1 MLTISRLLLMT
12 CSFSFPL
19 LATAAQ
25 PTPNIEAK
33 VRAAAEQVMQEY
45 KVPGMAIAVTAN
57 GHQSFYN
64 FGVTSREAPKQVSDE
79 TLFEVGSISKTLTAT
94 LATYAQANGQ
104 LSLNDHPGQYLPTL
118 KGTAFDKVTLLNLAT
133 HTAGGFPLQVPDE
146 VQTNDQLLT
155 YLKNWQP
162 EYAPGTARTYANPSI
177 GMLGMITAKAMNM
190 PFVEAMQQQLY
201 PKLGLTNSYLKV
213 PANKLPLYAQGYDK
227 KDAPVRLNGGVLGDE
242 AYGMKTSSKDLIH
255 FVEANIAPTKL
266 DTALARAVAATQVAY
281 FKAGAITQDLI
292 WEQYAYPV
300 KLETLL
306 EGNSAK
312 MVLETQPAQAITAP
326 AAAQQNTWINKT
338 GSTNGFG
345 GYVAFIPQKKLGIVI
360 LANKNYPNEARVKL
374 AYQIL
379 SELD

>member
-1 MLTISRLLLMT
+1 MT
-12 CSFSFPL
+12 CSFWFPL
-19 LATAAQ
+19 LATTAQ
-25 PTPNIEAK
+25 ATPDIEAK

-57 GHQSFYN
+57 GNQSFYN
-64 FGVTSREAPKQVSDE
+64 FGVTSRDASQQVSDD

-104 LSLNDHPGQYLPTL
+104 LSLHDHPGQYLPAF

-146 VQTNDQLLT
+146 VKTNEQLLT

-201 PKLGLTNSYLKV
+201 PKLGLTNSYLNV
-213 PANKLPLYAQGYDK
+213 PLAKLPLYAQGYDK
-227 KDAPVRLNGGVLGDE
+227 KDAPARLNGGVLGDE

-255 FVEANIAPTKL
+255 FVEANINPTKL
-266 DTALARAVAATQVAY
+266 DAALARAIADTQVAY
-281 FKAGAITQDLI
+281 FKAGAITQDLV

-312 MVLETQPAQAITAP
+312 MVLETQPAEAITAP
-326 AAAQQNTWINKT
+326 LAPRQNTWINKT

-345 GYVAFIPQKKLGIVI
+345 GYVAFIPQKKLGVVI

-379 SELD
+379 GELD

>member
-1 MLTISRLLLMT
+1 MLKISRLLLIP
-12 CSFSFPL
+12 CSVSLL

-25 PTPNIEAK
+25 ATPEMEAK
-33 VRAAAEQVMQEY
+33 IRDAAEQVMQQH
-45 KVPGMAIAVTAN
+45 KIPGMAIAVTAN

-64 FGVTSREAPKQVSDE
+64 FGITSRDTPQQVSSD

-104 LSLNDHPGQYLPTL
+104 LSLSDHPGKFLPQL

-146 VQTNDQLLT
+146 VQTNEQLLT

-162 EYAPGTARTYANPSI
+162 EYSPGTARTYANPSI
-177 GMLGMITAKAMNM
+177 GMLGMITAKAMNK
-190 PFVEAMQQQLY
+190 PFVEAMEQQLY
-201 PKLGLTNSYLKV
+201 PKLGLTNSYLNV
-213 PANKLPLYAQGYDK
+213 PADKLPLYAQGYDRQ
-227 KDAPVRLNGGVLGDE
+227 DVPVRLVSGALGDE
-242 AYGMKTSSKDLIH
+242 AYGMRTSSKDLIH
-255 FVEANIAPTKL
+255 FVEANIDPDKL
-266 DTALARAVAATQVAY
+266 EKNLAQAVTDTQVGY
-281 FKAGAITQDLI
+281 FTSGAMTQDLI
-292 WEQYAYPV
+292 WEQYAYPA

-312 MVLETQPAQAITAP
+312 MAYETQPAQAITPPLAP
-326 AAAQQNTWINKT
+326 QQNTWINKT
-338 GSTNGFG
+338 GSTKGYG
-345 GYVAFIPQKKLGIVI
+345 GYLAFIPQKKLGIVI

-379 SELD
+379 SHLN

>member
-1 MLTISRLLLMT
+1 MLKISRLLLIP
-12 CSFSFPL
+12 CSVSLL

-25 PTPNIEAK
+25 ATPEMEAK
-33 VRAAAEQVMQEY
+33 VRDAAEQVMQQH
-45 KVPGMAIAVTAN
+45 KIPGMAIAVTAN

-64 FGVTSREAPKQVSDE
+64 FGITSRDTPQLVSSD
-79 TLFEVGSISKTLTAT
+79 TLFEVGSISKTFTAT

-104 LSLNDHPGQYLPTL
+104 LSLSDHPGKFLPQL

-146 VQTNDQLLT
+146 VQTNEQLLT

-162 EYAPGTARTYANPSI
+162 EYSPGTARTYANPSI
-177 GMLGMITAKAMNM
+177 GMLGMITAKAMNK
-190 PFVEAMQQQLY
+190 PFVEAMEQQLY
-201 PKLGLTNSYLKV
+201 PKLGLNNSYLNV
-213 PANKLPLYAQGYDK
+213 PANKLPLYAQGYDRQ
-227 KDAPVRLNGGVLGDE
+227 DVPVRLVSGPLGDE
-242 AYGMKTSSKDLIH
+242 AYGMRTSSKDLIH
-255 FVEANIAPTKL
+255 FVEANIDPDKL
-266 DTALARAVAATQVAY
+266 EKNLAQAVTETQVGY
-281 FKAGAITQDLI
+281 FTSGAITQDLI
-292 WEQYAYPV
+292 WEQYAYPA

-312 MVLETQPAQAITAP
+312 MAYETQPAQAITPPLAP
-326 AAAQQNTWINKT
+326 QQNTWINKT
-338 GSTNGFG
+338 GSTKGYG

-379 SELD
+379 SHLD